1 MKKIIISAFV
11 IVAFAIYS
19 IHARNEQSS
28 VNVAAPTS
36 LQTKSSS
43 NGSNS
48 NAATTTSSSSSSS
61 NSQSSSSAYKDGSYT
76 GSQADAYY
84 GYVQVKAVISGGKI
98 TDVQF
103 LNHPSDRQE
112 SVAINTQAMPLLK
125 QEAIQA
131 QSAQIDGVSGATD
144 TSQAFIESLNAALNQ
159 AKA

>member
-11 IVAFAIYS
+11 IIAFAIYS
-19 IHARNEQSS
+19 IHARNEQKSAT
-28 VNVAAPTS
+28 VTAPTS
-36 LQTKSSS
+36 LQTKSTSTSS
-43 NGSNS
+43 SS
-48 NAATTTSSSSSSS
+48 TTTSSTST
-61 NSQSSSSAYKDGSYT
+61 QSSGSTYKDGSYT
-76 GSQADAYY
+76 GTQADAYY
-84 GYVQVKAVISGGKI
+84 GYIQVKVVISGGKI

-103 LNHPSDRQE
+103 LDHPSDRQE